1 MRLYGGRMR
10 LSDTVASAL
19 LDRLPVGAGA
29 AAVRRGRATVV
40 GVAPAE
46 LVLADGPEALGRLDT
61 LTPGF
66 WVGWCS
72 FELGHA
78 LERVVT
84 RAATL
89 DPATVPDVAF
99 ARFDALATI
108 GHDGHVSV
116 AGTGPGRTTLEAAV
130 AAIERDGPHAPEA
143 LVSGPWSSSLEHD
156 AFCARVRDVLELL
169 AAGECYQVNLTRQ
182 LRCARALDPVALY
195 GALARAHPSPHA
207 AMLRVTIAGEPVA
220 VVSASPE
227 RYLSLRADRRVE
239 TSPIKG
245 TGAVAS
251 ALRASEKDRAENVM
265 IVDLARNDLGRVCT
279 PGTMSVPSLCAV
291 ESHPGLY
298 HLVSRVRGT
307 LRSEVGV
314 RALVAATFPPA
325 SVTGA
330 PKPRVL
336 QVIEGLEP
344 VRRGVYCGAF
354 GWIDTRHRERGTV
367 TADLAVA
374 IRTFTI
380 LGRPESAGACTQ
392 LGVGGGIVADSDP
405 EAEWRETELKA
416 ARLLAAA
423 GADARALVAS

>member
-1 MRLYGGRMR
+1 MR
-10 LSDTVASAL
+10 LSDTVASTL
-19 LDRLPVGAGA
+19 LARLPAGAGA
-29 AAVRRGRATVV
+29 AAVRRGAGTVV

-46 LVLADGPEALGRLDT
+46 VVVADGADALGRLDT

-78 LERVVT
+78 LERVVA
-84 RAATL
+84 RAASTM
-89 DPATVPDVAF
+89 PATLPDIVF
-99 ARFDALATI
+99 ARFDALATV
-108 GHDGHVSV
+108 GPDGRVTVS
-116 AGTGPGRTTLEAAV
+116 GTGPGRASLDAAV
-130 AAIERDGPHAPEA
+130 REVELGEHLTAPA
-143 LVSGPWSSSLEHD
+143 PPPVVSGPWSSSLDHD
-156 AFCARVRDVLELL
+156 AFCARVRDILELL

-182 LRCARALDPVALY
+182 LRCEHALDPVALY
-195 GALARAHPSPHA
+195 GALARAHPAPHA
-207 AMLRVTIAGEPVA
+207 AMLRVDVDGRSVA

-227 RYLSLRADRRVE
+227 RFLSLRSDRSVE

-245 TGAVAS
+245 TGAVRA

-265 IVDLARNDLGRVCT
+265 IVDLARNDLGRVCV
-279 PGTMSVPSLCAV
+279 PGSMSVPSLCAV

-298 HLVSRVRGT
+298 HLVSTVQGTVRPD
-307 LRSEVGV
+307 VGLS
-314 RALVAATFPPA
+314 ALVGATFPPA

-336 QVIEGLEP
+336 QVIEELEP

-354 GWIDTRHRERGTV
+354 GWIDTRHRHRGVV
-367 TADLAVA
+367 TTDLAVA

-380 LGRPESAGACTQ
+380 LGQPGDAGGCTQ

-405 EAEWRETELKA
+405 EAEWRETVLKA
-416 ARLLAAA
+416 ARLLAVA
-423 GADARALVAS
+423 GADADARALVAS